1 MALLMQA
8 AERVAEARDA
18 LRGMGKET
26 ASIVE
31 KGTKNIAEKKRKLSC
46 SVAQVGAAA
55 VSSSTDDVPP
65 EAMGSSPSGKDAP
78 SAIDPSGRRCM
89 VGV

>member
-18 LRGMGKET
+18 LWGMGKET

-31 KGTKNIAEKKRKLSC
+31 KGTKNIADKKRKLSC
-46 SVAQVGAAA
+46 LVAQIGAAA

-65 EAMGSSPSGKDAP
+65 EAMGPGKGAP
-78 SAIDPSGRRCM
+78 SAGDSSVGGRRSM